1 MKEKLRMLNVEC
13 DYNIKE
19 DIRFILE
26 SENLNNIELSE
37 KTGIS
42 RVT

>member
-1 MKEKLRMLNVEC
+1 MLNVEC

-26 SENLNNIELSE
+26 FENLNNIELSE
-37 KTGIS
+37 KLGY
-42 RVT
+42 RE

>member
-1 MKEKLRMLNVEC
+1 MLNVEC

-37 KTGIS
+37 KLGY
-42 RVT
+42 RE